1 MLLKN
6 ATCLTFSP
14 PSIEKIDVRIENGKI
29 ISRAKKIL
37 PQRNEEVVDL
47 NGKFLLPGFV
57 NAHTHLY
64 SSLARGMNAPKQS
77 PQNFFEILKYIWWKL
92 DEALDDESIYYS
104 AIIGAIDAAK
114 YGTTT
119 LIDHHAS
126 PNAIAHSLDIIKEAM
141 EEIGLRGVLCY
152 EVSDR
157 GGKKKRDEGLKENE
171 RFLLANKTNTQFRG
185 LVGAHASFTL
195 SNESLR
201 LLGEM
206 ATRNNTGVHIH
217 VAEDKCDV
225 LDCEENYQCNVSE
238 RLSRFNILKKE
249 SILAH
254 CIHLSQSNFSAIH
267 KTNSWLV
274 HNPRSNMNNNVGQ
287 APLHLFGNRA
297 ALGTDGF
304 PADMFEEARTGFFRS
319 KERGAESIEHRARRP
334 GKDFAHISHLTSQIP
349 LTSELLANGNK
360 LVSEIFDEQFGTFEN
375 NSVADFVVLNYDSP
389 TPLTKENLPY
399 HFLFGMNSSN
409 VESVMCNGKFI
420 LWNRELVG
428 VDVEAISAK
437 AAKVAKKLWK
447 KINRE

>member
-1 MLLKN
+1 MLIKN
-6 ATCLTFSP
+6 ASLLTLSP
-14 PSIEKIDVRIENGKI
+14 PSIEKKDLRIEDGKI
-29 ISRAKKIL
+29 ISIAKKIL
-37 PQRNEEVVDL
+37 LQRNEEVVDL

-64 SSLARGMNAPKQS
+64 SSLARGMKTPQQT
-77 PQNFFEILKYIWWKL
+77 PQNFFEILKYVWWKL
-92 DEALDDESIYYS
+92 DEALDVESIYYS
-104 AIIGAIDAAK
+104 AIIGAIDAVK
-114 YGTTT
+114 NGTTT

-126 PNAIAHSLDIIKEAM
+126 PNVIANSLDIIKEAL

-152 EVSDR
+152 EVTDR

-171 RFLLANKTNTQFRG
+171 RFLLANKSNKQFRG

-225 LDCEENYQCNVSE
+225 FDCEENYQMNVIE
-238 RLSRFNILKKE
+238 RLSQFNILKKE

-254 CIHLSQSNFSAIH
+254 CIHLTPKNFSSIH
-267 KTNSWLV
+267 STQSWLV
-274 HNPRSNMNNNVGQ
+274 HNPRSNMNNNVGY
-287 APLHLFGNRA
+287 APIHLFGNRA

-304 PADMFEEARTGFFRS
+304 PADMFEEARTGFFKSR
-319 KERGAESIEHRARRP
+319 ESNQ
-334 GKDFAHISHLTSQIP
+334 QIP
-349 LTSELLANGNK
+349 LTTDLLSNGNK
-360 LVSEIFDEQFGTFEN
+360 LVSEIFSETFGIFEKN
-375 NSVADFVVLNYDSP
+375 AVADFVVLNYAPP

-409 VESVMCNGKFI
+409 VESVMCNGKFVV
-420 LWNRELVG
+420 WNHELVG
-428 VDVEAISAK
+428 VDMEAISAK
-437 AAKVAKKLWK
+437 AQKIAKKLWN
-447 KINRE
+447 KINRG